1 MRTSIIPFLILFSF
15 IFPIIVKAEEI
26 TLSLDE
32 AIVIALRDN
41 RDILLK
47 AEDVKKAKFKIA
59 ESKAG
64 LFPSLDWTGSWT
76 DTRGLYAKDL
86 SQTTTGFSLK
96 QYLYKGGKIMNTI
109 KYNGYGFEAAQA
121 VLDKTKQDVI
131 WNVRKTFYT
140 FLLAREFTVL
150 NRSIVDN
157 TAEHLVFIKQRFD
170 NGQASEFEV
179 LKMEVSLNNV
189 NEAYE
194 SSLNHVLSSAELL
207 SNLLGLDKDV
217 EIHLD
222 AQLTCDKREVAF
234 DEAFIKAMKNRPEI
248 RQYEIQM
255 QADKKAIEI
264 SRADSRPNIYASWDY
279 YNRSHL
285 SAGTTKNRNDY
296 NVVGLTFSWPIFDGW
311 MTQAKVE
318 QAIVDLKQ
326 TQILKE
332 KTIRDIAL
340 ELKNAYLALKDAINS
355 IKTAE
360 SSIVVYEHELMQIKQ
375 KKDKAIASFLD
386 LDDAD
391 LKYNIA
397 LFEQRQAVYDYLIAK
412 CNFEKATGG
421 E

>member
-1 MRTSIIPFLILFSF
+1 MRRIIVFLIFFSF
-15 IFPIIVKAEEI
+15 MFSCRAEKI

-41 RDILLK
+41 PDILLK

-59 ESKAG
+59 ESKAS
-64 LFPSLDWTGSWT
+64 LFPSLNWTGGWT
-76 DTRGLYAKDL
+76 DTRGLYGKDIG
-86 SQTTTGFSLK
+86 QTSTGLSLK

-109 KYNGYGFEAAQA
+109 KYNGYGFEVAEA

-131 WNVRKTFYT
+131 WDVQKAFYT
-140 FLLAREFTVL
+140 LLLAREFAGL
-150 NRSIVDN
+150 NKSIVDN
-157 TAEHLVFIKQRFD
+157 TAEHLVFIKQRFES
-170 NGQASEFEV
+170 GQASESEV
-179 LKMEVSLNNV
+179 LKMDASLNNV

-194 SSLNHVLSSAELL
+194 YSLNQVFSSAVLL
-207 SNLLGLDKDV
+207 SNLLGLDKDT
-217 EIHLD
+217 EIHPD
-222 AQLTCDKREVAF
+222 GQLTCDKRELAF
-234 DEAFIKAMKNRPEI
+234 DEAFIKAMKSRPEI
-248 RQYEIQM
+248 RQYELQI
-255 QADKKAIEI
+255 QADRKAIEI
-264 SRADSRPNIYASWDY
+264 TRADSRPNIYASWDY
-279 YNRSHL
+279 YSRSHL
-285 SAGTTKNRNDY
+285 TAGTTKNWNDY

-326 TQILKE
+326 TRILKE

-340 ELKNAYLALKDAINS
+340 ELKNAYLSLKDALNG

-360 SSIVVYEHELMQIKQ
+360 ANIIVYEHELAQIRQ

-391 LKYNIA
+391 LKYNIV

-412 CNFEKATGG
+412 SNFEKATGG